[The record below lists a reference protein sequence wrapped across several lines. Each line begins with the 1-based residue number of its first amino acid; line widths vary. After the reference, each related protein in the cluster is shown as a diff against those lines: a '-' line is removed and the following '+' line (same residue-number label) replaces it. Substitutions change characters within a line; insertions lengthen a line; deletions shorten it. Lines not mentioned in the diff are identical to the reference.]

1 MKNSSPLGDSYVQ
14 LDPAAF
20 VADPDLI
27 RALDARCT
35 PVPCVSERPLF
46 RQGEPAVG
54 IFILHKG
61 TVTLSSMS
69 QDGHSLLA
77 AQAKPGSILGL
88 PGTISNQP
96 YSLSATAA
104 AGADVCFVSRDDI
117 TAVMHADPVMSIKML
132 QVLAAEVRSARN
144 AFY

>member
-1 MKNSSPLGDSYVQ
+1 MKNSSPLESPYVQ

-20 VADPDLI
+20 VADPQLI
-27 RALDARCT
+27 RALDARST
-35 PVPCVSERPLF
+35 TVPCGSERPLF
-46 RQGEPAVG
+46 RQGETAVG

-61 TVTLSSMS
+61 VVTLSSMS

-88 PGTISNQP
+88 PGTISNEP
-96 YSLSATAA
+96 YSMSATAA
-104 AGADVCFVSRDDI
+104 AGAEVCFVSRDDL
-117 TAVMHADPVMSIKML
+117 TALMQADPVMSIKTL

-144 AFY
+144 AFH

>member
-1 MKNSSPLGDSYVQ
+1 MKDSSPLGSPYVQ

-20 VADPDLI
+20 VADPLLI

-77 AQAKPGSILGL
+77 AQARPGSILGL
-88 PGTISNQP
+88 PGAISNEP

-104 AGADVCFVSRDDI
+104 AGAEVCFVSREDL
-117 TAVMHADPVMSIKML
+117 TALMHANPAMSIKML
-132 QVLAAEVRSARN
+132 QVLAAEVRSARKALN
-144 AFY
+144 